1 MKKKRQNGTV
11 LSNSELLIES
21 GYAKKPTDLPYLS
34 KREARKLF
42 RNVSKKFD
50 HDVNPSNYS
59 PAYTANYGEV
69 VGSNFDPVNPV
80 DVKTILE
87 LLSQLEFKFVSSLS
101 KENDSYV
108 LIRCFRA
115 ILKREISNG
124 SVIAAFVEYGYKAQ
138 INENKC
144 IFNVSGRDVQ
154 KLYEIIQNEDKKRAP
169 QWQSKHDKNNF
180 AKNNK
185 KQYSHAIQK
194 RRPNIN
200 RQGKRPGT
208 LSKSTTRVKN
218 AIAQFIEDNIEGL
231 QEEYNK
237 LEPKDKLAFMER
249 LFKYIIPQDRRISIT
264 DFEKMDTDSLIQIA
278 ETIMNYDEPS
288 RSFTDN

>member
-154 KLYEIIQNEDKKRAP
+154 KLYEIIQNEDKKTCASMAVQAR
-169 QWQSKHDKNNF
+169 
-180 AKNNK
+180 
-185 KQYSHAIQK
+185 
-194 RRPNIN
+194 
-200 RQGKRPGT
+200 
-208 LSKSTTRVKN
+208 
-218 AIAQFIEDNIEGL
+218 
-231 QEEYNK
+231 
-237 LEPKDKLAFMER
+237 
-249 LFKYIIPQDRRISIT
+249 
-264 DFEKMDTDSLIQIA
+264 
-278 ETIMNYDEPS
+278 
-288 RSFTDN
+288 